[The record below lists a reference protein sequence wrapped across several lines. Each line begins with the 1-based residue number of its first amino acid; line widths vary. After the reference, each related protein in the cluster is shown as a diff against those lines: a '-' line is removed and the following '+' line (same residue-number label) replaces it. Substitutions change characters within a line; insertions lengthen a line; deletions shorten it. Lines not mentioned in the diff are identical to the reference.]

1 MRTSGRR
8 ATGVLA
14 AAACVGTLAAAT
26 PAQAGLL
33 SGLLGGGTKTTTTPA
48 TPPATPA
55 APAATANPLGGI
67 LGLVTGQN
75 GLGGAVQGLLCPTL
89 STVSTIV
96 DNPLTGGLSPIT
108 TGLTT
113 LACNAG
119 ILDYRF
125 ETRFRR
131 ADGTIV
137 TRTQVAQL
145 GVPTLLNVDD
155 DAAADLVG
163 TITIVGRN
171 AVGLKVERASG
182 ERGTLPVQVEA
193 IVGNPGGTILGGR
206 RISVGYDA
214 RDDRAPNTFTI
225 STPADKLLASSS
237 EVEASL
243 TQTGRGE
250 RIAVLA
256 GTFSGTGAQRVDA
269 TQARLDYRQSPDTAA
284 FTVGLSGD
292 TRVRATTNRPG
303 GLLIADIATPDLD
316 ARAELRTLPA
326 TLDLGLQRD
335 GSRVSYDGGG
345 TSIGRLIADVR
356 SKRPL
361 LGDADRLRVDL
372 DGMPVKG
379 AIALKA
385 PETTQGAFG
394 LTAEG
399 EVQRIQVQA
408 RGGEGEMPV
417 VPGAET
423 DAGATL
429 DTTEGRFRLAARI
442 FRLRSVSVAP
452 NPAAFELRTGATQT
466 FRIAAAVPGRGAG
479 AAPLRLNATIRDLPT
494 FLKVGLADGE
504 QTRLNYA
511 ADAPVEELS
520 VEAQGIELV
529 NGADRLRLAL
539 LGLDG
544 DGALALRSPEGDD
557 GRLGLTAEGLT
568 IEKLEV
574 GATGGDRDY
583 PTVPGGEDAAGAR
596 VDATDGA
603 LRLAA
608 RIYRP
613 ESIAVGTKPVSLSLK
628 TGVVRPFHL
637 DATIPGEGEGA
648 DPIHVEGLIRDLP
661 KSLTLGLEEDAEG
674 TRLRYAADSPV
685 EELRVEAE
693 GLPFVD
699 GADRLRLSLQGLS
712 GDGALALRAP
722 SGDDGRLGLAA
733 EGVTIEKLELGATG
747 GDREY
752 PEVPGGEDAAGAF
765 VDATDG
771 AFRLAA
777 RVFSLESI
785 AVGTKPVSLTLK
797 TGVVKPFV
805 VDATVPGDEGEAPV
819 HVEATIRDLPK
830 SLTLGLEDGAEGTR
844 LRYAADAP
852 VESIDVL
859 GSGIPLVDGADKL
872 RVRLAGVSGD
882 GAIGVGSGDDGAI
895 GLSADGVSVDTVEVA
910 ASDAASEFPAVPG
923 PEDGNG
929 AFLDTTNGAFRL
941 AARVFAL
948 RSITVDPNP
957 VTLEAT
963 TGAEK
968 PFRVDATLAPAD
980 DAPAG
985 TAPTHVEALI
995 ENLPETFRLGLQ
1007 DTPDGG
1013 SKLAYQASARV
1024 SRLEISATGVPIL
1037 EGTDRIAAAVRD
1049 VPRSFELSLPEQAEG
1064 AGGPLA
1070 TLAIG
1075 QGEPAIGELRLA
1087 AGALDLPVTGLNED
1101 GTNNGGIDDLFE
1113 YRSADPAAIGVG
1125 VRLSGLRSLNLGL
1138 DPIAIELGQDA
1149 SRSKPIDLR
1158 ASLPNDEGPTSQ
1170 ITGRFSKTT
1179 ETTSIRATLEDGQ
1192 PTKLTF
1198 NNAANLGRLA
1208 LKAANLGSIPE
1219 LDLTL
1224 DDLPRTLEVC
1234 VDSAGGCRRANPNAL
1249 SGGNGGGLN
1258 RPYAAQTSLNLDDKG
1273 TQLAGRSTTL
1283 NASLPVDGN
1292 QVRVENLRFRNL
1304 GFDLGQ
1310 SGTFSYLGQDLP
1322 RIYLFIDS
1330 RSQPFTINRIQYP
1343 GTVESFRIGTDGQ
1356 PATAN
1361 NRIVWLKG
1369 TKGSFIKTLDSV
1381 TGGSLNCGGQ
1391 RELSVKV
1398 LGLNVNILNIL
1409 GQQVLP
1415 VCS

>member
-8 ATGVLA
+8 AAGALA
-14 AAACVGTLAAAT
+14 AAACVGTLATAA
-26 PAQAGLL
+26 PANAGLL
-33 SGLLGGGTKTTTTPA
+33 GGLLGGGTKATTA
-48 TPPATPA
+48 APA
-55 APAATANPLGGI
+55 APAANPVGSL

-75 GLGGAVQGLLCPTL
+75 GVGGVVQGVLCPTL
-89 STVSTIV
+89 SGVSGLV

-125 ETRFRR
+125 ETRFKR
-131 ADGTIV
+131 ADGTVV
-137 TRTQVAQL
+137 TRSQVAQL

-155 DAAADLVG
+155 DVAADLVG

-182 ERGTLPVQVEA
+182 ERGTLPVQIEA
-193 IVGNPGGTILGGR
+193 VVGDPRGTILGGR

-214 RDDRAPNTFTI
+214 RDDRSPSGFTI
-225 STPADKLLASSS
+225 STPADKLLATSSA
-237 EVEASL
+237 VEATV

-250 RIAVLA
+250 RIAILA

-269 TQARLDYRQSPDTAA
+269 TQARLDYRQAPDTAA
-284 FTVGLSGD
+284 FTVGLGAD
-292 TRVRATTNRPG
+292 TNVRATTNRPG
-303 GLLIADIATPDLD
+303 GLLIADVATPQLD

-326 TLDLGLQRD
+326 TLDLALD
-335 GSRVSYDGGG
+335 GDASRIAYDGNG
-345 TSIGRLIADVR
+345 TSIGRLIADIR
-356 SKRPL
+356 SKEPL
-361 LGDADRLRVDL
+361 LGDADRVRADL

-394 LTAEG
+394 LTSEG
-399 EVQRIQVQA
+399 EVQRIEVQA
-408 RGGEGEMPV
+408 RGGDGEMPV
-417 VPGAET
+417 VPGAAT

-452 NPAAFELRTGATQT
+452 SPAAIDLRTGATQT
-466 FRIAAAVPGRGAG
+466 FRVAAAVPGRGPG

-494 FLKVGLADGE
+494 ALRVGLVDGD
-504 QTRLNYA
+504 QTKLTYA
-511 ADAPVEELS
+511 ANAPVEELS
-520 VEAQGIELV
+520 VEARGLELV
-529 NGADRLRLAL
+529 DGADRLRLAL
-539 LGLDG
+539 HGLDG

-557 GRLGLTAEGLT
+557 GRFGLTAEGLT
-568 IEKLEV
+568 IEKLDV
-574 GATGGDRDY
+574 GATGGDQDY
-583 PTVPGGEDAAGAR
+583 PSVPGGDDAAGVR
-596 VDATDGA
+596 VDATGGT

-608 RIYRP
+608 RLFRP
-613 ESIAVGTKPVSLSLK
+613 EAISVGTAPVSLSLK
-628 TGVVRPFHL
+628 TGVVKPFFV
-637 DATIPGEGEGA
+637 DATVPGSGDGA
-648 DPIHVEGLIRDLP
+648 APIHVEAAIRDLP
-661 KSLTLGLEEDAEG
+661 KQLTLGLEEGA
-674 TRLRYAADSPV
+674 
-685 EELRVEAE
+685 
-693 GLPFVD
+693 D
-699 GADRLRLSLQGLS
+699 GA
-712 GDGALALRAP
+712 
-722 SGDDGRLGLAA
+722 
-733 EGVTIEKLELGATG
+733 
-747 GDREY
+747 
-752 PEVPGGEDAAGAF
+752 
-765 VDATDG
+765 
-771 AFRLAA
+771 
-777 RVFSLESI
+777 
-785 AVGTKPVSLTLK
+785 
-797 TGVVKPFV
+797 
-805 VDATVPGDEGEAPV
+805 
-819 HVEATIRDLPK
+819 
-830 SLTLGLEDGAEGTR
+830 R

-859 GSGIPLVDGADKL
+859 STGIPLVDGADRL

-882 GAIGVGSGDDGAI
+882 GAIGVRSGDDGAI
-895 GLSADGVSVDTVEVA
+895 GLSAEGVTVDTVEVA
-910 ASDAASEFPAVPG
+910 ASEAGSDFPAVPG

-948 RSITVDPNP
+948 RSITVNPDP

-968 PFRVDATLAPAD
+968 PFRVDATLAPAA
-980 DAPAG
+980 DAPEG

-995 ENLPETFRLGLQ
+995 EDLPETFELGLV

-1013 SKLAYQASARV
+1013 SKLAYEASARV

-1049 VPRSFELSLPEQAEG
+1049 VPRSFELSLPAQAEG
-1064 AGGPLA
+1064 SGGPLA

-1075 QGEPAIGELRLA
+1075 QDEPAIGELRLS
-1087 AGALDLPVTGLNED
+1087 AGALDLPVTGLNDD
-1101 GTNNGGIDDLFE
+1101 GTNDAAIDDLFE
-1113 YRSADPAAIGVG
+1113 YRSADPSAIGVG
-1125 VRLSGLRSLNLGL
+1125 VRLTGLRSLNLGL

-1149 SRSKPIDLR
+1149 TRSKPIDLR
-1158 ASLPNDEGPTSQ
+1158 ASLPNDEGPASQ

-1179 ETTSIRATLEDGQ
+1179 ETTSVRATLQDGQ
-1192 PTKLTF
+1192 PTTLTF
-1198 NNAANLGRLA
+1198 GNAANLGRLA
-1208 LKAANLGSIPE
+1208 LKATNLGSIPE

-1234 VDSAGGCRRANPNAL
+1234 VDSAGGCRRANPNVL
-1249 SGGNGGGLN
+1249 SGGTGGGLN

-1283 NASLPVDGN
+1283 NAALPVDGN

-1304 GFDLGQ
+1304 GLDLGQ
-1310 SGTFSYLGQDLP
+1310 SGTFRYLGQDLP
-1322 RIYLFIDS
+1322 RIYLFMDS
-1330 RSQPFTINRIQYP
+1330 RSQAFTINRIQYP
-1343 GTVESFRIGTDGQ
+1343 GTIESFRIGTDGS

-1369 TKGSFIKTLDSV
+1369 TKGFLGSQLDSV

-1391 RELSVKV
+1391 RELSIKV

-1409 GQQVLP
+1409 GGQVLP